1 MANHATTR
9 AGEAHGSAK
18 GYNTGFIL
26 SIILTVIPFALVMHP
41 VLPRATTLLIAV
53 IFAVVQ
59 VVVHLVYFLHM
70 SRSSQEGWNLISFVF
85 TLVIL
90 FIIVALSVWII
101 WSMHYNMM
109 IN

>member
-1 MANHATTR
+1 MANHMTSR
-9 AGEAHGSAK
+9 AGQAHGSARS
-18 GYNTGFIL
+18 YNTGFIL

-41 VLPRATTLLIAV
+41 VLPRATTLLIALV
-53 IFAVVQ
+53 FAVVQ

-70 SRSSQEGWNLISFVF
+70 SRSSEDGWNLISFVF

-90 FIIVALSVWII
+90 FIIVGLSVWII

>member
-9 AGEAHGSAK
+9 AREAHGSKNA
-18 GYNTGFIL
+18 YNTGFIL

-41 VLPRATTLLIAV
+41 VLPRATTLLVAV
-53 IFAVVQ
+53 IFAAVQ

-70 SRSSQEGWNLISFVF
+70 RRSSGGGWSLISFVF

>member
-1 MANHATTR
+1 MSIEATTR

-18 GYNTGFIL
+18 SYNVGFL
-26 SIILTVIPFALVMHP
+26 FCLVLTLIPFALVMHP
-41 VLPRATTLLIAV
+41 VLPRATTLLLAV
-53 IFAVVQ
+53 VLGVVQ
-59 VVVHLVYFLHM
+59 VIVQLVYFLHM
-70 SRSSQEGWNLISFVF
+70 SRSSEGGWNLISFVF

>member
-1 MANHATTR
+1 MSSHATNR
-9 AGEAHGSAK
+9 AGEAHGTAK
-18 GYNTGFIL
+18 SYNVGFLL
-26 SIILTVIPFALVMHP
+26 SIILTAIPFALVMHP
-41 VLPRATTLLIAV
+41 VLPRSTTLLMIV
-53 IFAVVQ
+53 VLAVVQ
-59 VVVHLVYFLHM
+59 VIVQLVYFLHM
-70 SRSSQEGWNLISFVF
+70 SRSSEGGWNLISFAF

>member
-1 MANHATTR
+1 MANHMTAR

-18 GYNTGFIL
+18 AYNIGFAL
-26 SIILTVIPFALVMHP
+26 SVILTVIPFALVMHP
-41 VLPRATTLLIAV
+41 VLPRATTLLLAV
-53 IFAVVQ
+53 AFAVVQ
-59 VVVHLVYFLHM
+59 VVVQLVYFLHM
-70 SRSSQEGWNLISFVF
+70 SRSSEGGWNLVSFVF